1 MNKKITII
9 FTIILLIIAFFLFQ
23 KYVPYNMEVRDKI
36 IPPENNK
43 ISIEGIWEVKKISIF
58 NNSYN
63 KEDVDNFKVDNLIG
77 EKAAF
82 NNQYVFL
89 IDELSVNPQYKVKN
103 VNIKDYFS
111 YIYKINIEDIG
122 LKNSNISKTE
132 IISVISDGKLFYEF
146 IKLDDSNLIVQR
158 EGVFFYLEKIEED
171 TEKFFSESNLKKLKI
186 KEDTK
191 KLEEDKLLRSGVLIG
206 IRDDSLVKD
215 TNGIGSQGS
224 NYRTIWIPVKN
235 RKVLDVVQVKD
246 LFLPKIDGFWRVG
259 VQRHIIRENSFK
271 DEIFAYNNQEENNT
285 VSIDDKNELNIHK
298 KIIFAGNDYLCMEYS
313 KIQGDKSK
321 DFYKVLPI
329 HAVKNIRGVK
339 ISDIFGEDGKKAIK
353 SSLEAFL
360 ASQDKTSIKNI
371 EKEANEENFSLVRNN
386 GYWIVKGRLN
396 EKDPTGYD
404 YKDYNININPSN
416 KMVNFNAFYLS
427 WNAVK
432 SRVPDAIDAYT
443 SPNKDVALI
452 VTKDNIKIYEI
463 KDNELGNKAI
473 YKISIKKDESIVM
486 AEWAT
491 GDYVEKWNKEIGS
504 K

>member
-191 KLEEDKLLRSGVLIG
+191 KLEEDKLLRSG
-206 IRDDSLVKD
+206 
-215 TNGIGSQGS
+215 
-224 NYRTIWIPVKN
+224 
-235 RKVLDVVQVKD
+235 
-246 LFLPKIDGFWRVG
+246 
-259 VQRHIIRENSFK
+259 
-271 DEIFAYNNQEENNT
+271 
-285 VSIDDKNELNIHK
+285 
-298 KIIFAGNDYLCMEYS
+298 YL
-313 KIQGDKSK
+313 
-321 DFYKVLPI
+321 
-329 HAVKNIRGVK
+329 
-339 ISDIFGEDGKKAIK
+339 
-353 SSLEAFL
+353 
-360 ASQDKTSIKNI
+360 
-371 EKEANEENFSLVRNN
+371 
-386 GYWIVKGRLN
+386 
-396 EKDPTGYD
+396 
-404 YKDYNININPSN
+404 
-416 KMVNFNAFYLS
+416 
-427 WNAVK
+427 
-432 SRVPDAIDAYT
+432 
-443 SPNKDVALI
+443 
-452 VTKDNIKIYEI
+452 
-463 KDNELGNKAI
+463 
-473 YKISIKKDESIVM
+473 
-486 AEWAT
+486 
-491 GDYVEKWNKEIGS
+491 
-504 K
+504 